1 MEFTNNN
8 DVLIQL
14 NLKDRRGRKV
24 RVAEVKDLKV
34 RVWTNNPDCAIT
46 FDHRDILQK
55 RDDDTLVIKGYQ
67 MESLAS
73 GVITYSYRCR
83 IEEVDHGHLHSTDL
97 SEVIVTDIFWRN
109 KFNELVIDNPTYYHS
124 LERLKD
130 LVDFERK
137 DRIKQVKDL
146 ERYINEGYTNKLNDE
161 IDRATY
167 AEEKLENSI
176 NEVKETL
183 ENSINE
189 VKEASDA
196 KYDEL
201 NSRLAGEIERSNQ
214 VDIEM
219 FKYIKEVEEKTA
231 GNKAETEGKLEE
243 ADQRAQE
250 AEKEL
255 QSYLDAEK
263 ARAKAEESRI
273 EEKLDAEIARSKAED
288 TQTNLDLNAEVT
300 RAKGEEARIEALVEA
315 EKARA
320 KDAEEKLKAAIDDE
334 VSRSKAAD
342 EKTAKKQEELQESFS
357 ELKNTVQ
364 DEIRRS
370 QQFDED
376 CEKMCKKA
384 GEDVEALKTA
394 LDDEVARAKKKEN
407 NIKKAVENEVSRAT
421 IKENELEAATNL
433 LETKVDANAEN
444 IKSET
449 SRAQVVE
456 KDLADSLQALK
467 QTVLSKD
474 QSYNDQFQDILNKLN
489 AEENA
494 RQIKDED
501 LQRLIDILNADE
513 FTVGSVAHSIKDA
526 EHRIDDVLDELK
538 HEIDE
543 IIGGNLEDYA
553 TKEYVDNRFEK
564 LVGAAPEAL
573 DTLEEI
579 AERLQKDDDLHKA
592 LQELLSK
599 KANKEDVYT
608 KSEVDAFTGDLQN
621 SINAEAQRAQLAEDG
636 LQTQITTNLGEITT
650 IKDKVQANTEAIQ
663 EEATRAKTA
672 EQSLNGTLT
681 NLSND
686 YELFKDKVN
695 QHIASGDANYAEV
708 ANGLLQETN
717 RATAAEEAL
726 QSSLNQTKSDL
737 TTLQEKVNTHLSEA
751 EDNYTEV
758 KRGLTEEVTRATNV
772 ETQLQ
777 NQIDVINGDENTIG
791 SIEHAI
797 ADAKHY
803 TDDEIEKLSHIVETA
818 EDNLAAHVDQS
829 NQKFEELTN
838 ALAQKDQE
846 VADLT
851 KRLETL
857 EAMLTWAVY

>member
-14 NLKDRRGRKV
+14 KIKDRRGKRV
-24 RVAEVKDLKV
+24 RVADVKDLKV
-34 RVWTNNPDCAIT
+34 RVWTNNPDCALT
-46 FDHRDILQK
+46 FDFRDILQK
-55 RDDDTLVIKGYQ
+55 REEDTLIIKGFQ
-67 MESLAS
+67 MEALPS
-73 GVITYSYRCR
+73 GVVTYSYHGFV
-83 IEEVDHGHLHSTDL
+83 EVAEHGHIHREDV
-97 SEVIVTDIFWRN
+97 SEVVITDIFWKNRMTD
-109 KFNELVIDNPTYYHS
+109 LVIDNPTYYHT
-124 LERLKD
+124 LNHMKD
-130 LVDFERK
+130 LIDFERK

-146 ERYINEGYTNKLNDE
+146 ERYINEEYTNNLKDE
-161 IDRATY
+161 VERAKY
-167 AEEKLENSI
+167 AEERLEDSI
-176 NEVKETL
+176 NEVKD
-183 ENSINE
+183 NSEANYSELKGKIEAE
-189 VKEASDA
+189 VKRSQDVDIQFL
-196 KYDEL
+196 KEL
-201 NSRLAGEIERSNQ
+201 NALEAKFEGRGTDTDNRLE
-214 VDIEM
+214 D
-219 FKYIKEVEEKTA
+219 
-231 GNKAETEGKLEE
+231 
-243 ADQRAQE
+243 ADNRAQE
-250 AEKEL
+250 AEKQL
-255 QSYLDAEK
+255 QAYIDAEK

-288 TQTNLDLNAEVT
+288 TQTSLDLAAETT
-300 RAKGEEARIEALVEA
+300 RAKGEEARIEARMEA
-315 EKARA
+315 EKSRA
-320 KDAEEKLKAAIDDE
+320 QSAEKRLEAAIDDE
-334 VSRSKAAD
+334 VARSKAAD

-357 ELKNTVQ
+357 ELKNTVL

-376 CEKMCKKA
+376 CEKMCKKSS
-384 GEDVEALKTA
+384 EDVEALKTA

-421 IKENELEAATNL
+421 IKENELEAATTL
-433 LETKVDANAEN
+433 LEQKVDKNAGDVVD
-444 IKSET
+444 ET
-449 SRAQVVE
+449 NRAKLVE
-456 KDLADSLQALK
+456 KDLADSIQALK

-474 QSYNDQFQDILNKLN
+474 QSYNDQFQDLLNKLN

-526 EHRIDDVLDELK
+526 EHRIDDILEALK
-538 HEIDE
+538 HEVDE

-564 LVGAAPEAL
+564 LIGAAPEAL

-636 LQTQITTNLGEITT
+636 LQTQITTNLGEIST

-663 EEATRAKTA
+663 EEVNRAKAA
-672 EQSLNGTLT
+672 EQGLNGTLT

-686 YELFKDKVN
+686 YDLFKDKVN
-695 QHIASGDANYAEV
+695 QHISNGDANYAEV

-726 QSSLNQTKSDL
+726 QNSLNQTKSDL
-737 TTLQEKVNTHLSEA
+737 STLQEKVNTHLSEA
-751 EDNYTEV
+751 DDNYTEV

-791 SIEHAI
+791 SIEHAV

-803 TDDEIEKLSHIVETA
+803 TDDEVEKLSHVVETA
-818 EDNLAAHVDQS
+818 EDNLAAHVDES
-829 NQKFEELTN
+829 NQRFEEL
-838 ALAQKDQE
+838 QKRIE
-846 VADLT
+846 A
-851 KRLETL
+851 L
-857 EAMLTWAVY
+857 EALLTWAVY